1 MQFYSRN
8 RIGVNM
14 SRCVWISQIYKYRN
28 IVPIWGKNHSLLWMW
43 EQYSSGPQCWQRWWG
58 AIAKRPPR
66 SLQLPM
72 ADALTWENVCIS
84 GSNYIHWGAEIKWW
98 TMYQTRGIFQ
108 IMHWF
113 FSSRK
118 RSKVMLTMLWVQ
130 NTSKFGAPCVLYLKD
145 SFVHMTWLTQKY
157 VLPFPP
163 GTCLLI
169 KELTAEAWVR
179 SFCYSPTGFKEE
191 GRQKRESQLPVSD
204 VKTPE
209 ERHQEEAGSAQKGQR
224 SSDQEHRLRMALGVS
239 PNFFKPSFL
248 ISKVLF
254 CVPGTQYAWRNMSHY
269 YAGHLGQGSV
279 RGGSLPHR
287 TFLLQV
293 FRPPGLEPPSTPS
306 WTRLWQ
312 KTRSSWV
319 IFQEEFLSPH
329 PLSTSPVE
337 KYPVLPSSSPE
348 RRGGR
353 VGAWMTGA
361 TSFLCP
367 SPKEASLFPSA
378 MPEVKGN
385 EIRGRLDTGR
395 RKLTQAPASWP
406 L

>member
-58 AIAKRPPR
+58 VIAKRPPH
-66 SLQLPM
+66 SLQLPT

-98 TMYQTRGIFQ
+98 TMYQTKGIFQ

-130 NTSKFGAPCVLYLKD
+130 NTSKFGAPTVPYLKD

-204 VKTPE
+204 IK
-209 ERHQEEAGSAQKGQR
+209 
-224 SSDQEHRLRMALGVS
+224 AL
-239 PNFFKPSFL
+239 
-248 ISKVLF
+248 
-254 CVPGTQYAWRNMSHY
+254 
-269 YAGHLGQGSV
+269 
-279 RGGSLPHR
+279 
-287 TFLLQV
+287 
-293 FRPPGLEPPSTPS
+293 
-306 WTRLWQ
+306 
-312 KTRSSWV
+312 
-319 IFQEEFLSPH
+319 
-329 PLSTSPVE
+329 
-337 KYPVLPSSSPE
+337 
-348 RRGGR
+348 RRG
-353 VGAWMTGA
+353 T
-361 TSFLCP
+361 
-367 SPKEASLFPSA
+367 
-378 MPEVKGN
+378 
-385 EIRGRLDTGR
+385 R
-395 RKLTQAPASWP
+395 RKLALLRKAREVVIKSTGSEWPWVCHLTSSSLLFSSLRCYFVYLAPNMPGETWATITQVTWGKEA
-406 L
+406 